1 MMNDRSRDIGPFVPA
16 PDDDMIVCRCEEI
29 TKGEIRRAVHD
40 GMYTVTE
47 IRRWLRAGMGLR
59 QGQTCSKLV
68 KGIAARELGISPA
81 LLEPASSRAPMRPT
95 EMKVLGR
102 EEGACA

>member
-47 IRRWLRAGMGLR
+47 IRRWLRAGMGVC
-59 QGQTCSKLV
+59 QGQTCSKPLR
-68 KGIAARELGISPA
+68 GIAARERGISPA